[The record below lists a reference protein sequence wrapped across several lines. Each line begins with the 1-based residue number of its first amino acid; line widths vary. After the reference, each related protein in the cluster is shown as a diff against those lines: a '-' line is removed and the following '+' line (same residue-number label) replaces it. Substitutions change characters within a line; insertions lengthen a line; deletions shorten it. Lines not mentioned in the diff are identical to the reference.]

1 MKESGAK
8 ADVDRPL
15 LNMDIN
21 IWIEMIEFK
30 IFPYY
35 GPIEKK
41 ENLVLWIDTILVQ
54 SKYLPLEI
62 LKIWNKIVLGNE
74 EGLNIVVGAIVL
86 KRTWIEDENIIVSQ
100 DEPRLDQEPESEE
113 DDENYREQS
122 VILQIKDILVEL
134 GEEDCVDPE
143 D

>member
-1 MKESGAK
+1 MRESGAK
-8 ADVDRPL
+8 ADVERPL

-21 IWIEMIEFK
+21 IKIETIQIK

-35 GPIEKK
+35 GPIDKK

-86 KRTWIEDENIIVSQ
+86 KWTWIEDENIVIGK
-100 DEPRLDQEPESEE
+100 DEPKMDLVSDSEE
-113 DDENYREQS
+113 DDDNFWE
-122 VILQIKDILVEL
+122 
-134 GEEDCVDPE
+134 
-143 D
+143 